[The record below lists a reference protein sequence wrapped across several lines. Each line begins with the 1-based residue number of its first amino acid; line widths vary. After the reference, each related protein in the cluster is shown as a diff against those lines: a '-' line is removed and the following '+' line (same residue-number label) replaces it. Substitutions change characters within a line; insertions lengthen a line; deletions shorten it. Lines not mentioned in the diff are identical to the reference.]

1 MPKIPPC
8 DPQNL
13 AAFRRRHYLA
23 RMDPTPAPAIGT
35 GLLAVVLLVLANAYF
50 VAAEFALVGARRT
63 RLDELVQAGDRKA
76 ALARKAIRSLDR
88 YISATQL
95 GITLASL
102 GLGWIGKP
110 ALAGLL
116 DGLFAFLPET
126 AAIWTTHA
134 VSAATA
140 FAIITALHIILGEL
154 VPKSLALLYP
164 EDVSRWVAGP
174 LIGFGWLM
182 AGPISLLNGT
192 ANWLLGLLK
201 IKPPG
206 DHERLHST
214 EEIRM
219 LVEQSQSGGTMEKED
234 ARLLEGVFEFSEKSA
249 EEVMTPRTQIV
260 ALAADLLVTEAA
272 DIIATAGRSRYPVYV
287 SSLDEIVGVVLA
299 KDVLGALRANPAATV
314 GSIRR
319 EPLFVPGTREVE
331 DVLTDMKRLKTHLAL
346 VLDEYGGTAGLVTME
361 DLLEEI
367 VGEIY
372 DEHDSPET
380 APAAPEGSPLL
391 DGAMTLSDFNAEWH
405 AEIDDRNYTTLGGF
419 LFGELGRLPRVGDR
433 VVVGTRSFEIVSMEG
448 RRVNEVR
455 MTTTDERKEKEDL
468 RT

>member
-1 MPKIPPC
+1 
-8 DPQNL
+8 
-13 AAFRRRHYLA
+13 
-23 RMDPTPAPAIGT
+23 MDPTSPPAIGP
-35 GLLAVVLLVLANAYF
+35 GLLAVVVLVLANAFF

-63 RLDELVQAGDRKA
+63 RLDEMALTGDRKA
-76 ALARKAIRSLDR
+76 ALARRAVRTLDR

-116 DGLFAFLPET
+116 DGLFAFLPPT
-126 AAIWTTHA
+126 AALWTTHA

-140 FAIITALHIILGEL
+140 FAIITALHIVLGEL

-182 AGPISLLNGT
+182 AGPISLLNGA
-192 ANWLLGLLK
+192 ANGLLGLFK
-201 IKPPG
+201 ITPRG

-219 LVEQSQSGGTMEKED
+219 LVEQSQVGGSMEDQD

-260 ALAADLLVTEAA
+260 ALAADLPVTEAA
-272 DIIATAGRSRYPVYV
+272 DVIAEAGRSRYPVYV
-287 SSLDEIVGVVLA
+287 ASLDEIVGVVLA
-299 KDVLGALRANPAATV
+299 KDVLKALRADPAATV

-331 DVLTDMKRLKTHLAL
+331 DVLTDMKRLKTHLAV

-367 VGEIY
+367 VGEIF
-372 DEHDSPET
+372 DEHDLPEDA
-380 APAAPEGSPLL
+380 APAGGGAPLL
-391 DGAMTLSDFNAEWH
+391 DGAMTISEFNTEWD
-405 AEIDDRNYTTLGGF
+405 ADLDDRNYTTLGGF

-433 VVVGTRSFEIVSMEG
+433 IVVGPRTFEIVSMEG

-455 MTTTDERKEKEDL
+455 MAVEAKKEPTD
-468 RT
+468 

>member
-1 MPKIPPC
+1 
-8 DPQNL
+8 
-13 AAFRRRHYLA
+13 
-23 RMDPTPAPAIGT
+23 MDPTSPPAIGP
-35 GLLAVVLLVLANAYF
+35 GLLAVVVLVLANAYF

-63 RLDELVQAGDRKA
+63 RLDEMALAGDRKA
-76 ALARKAIRSLDR
+76 ALARRAVRTLDR

-116 DGLFAFLPET
+116 DGLFAFLPPT
-126 AAIWTTHA
+126 AALWTTHA

-140 FAIITALHIILGEL
+140 FAIITALHIVLGEL

-182 AGPISLLNGT
+182 AGPISLLNGA
-192 ANWLLGLLK
+192 ANGLLGLFK
-201 IKPPG
+201 IKPRG

-219 LVEQSQSGGTMEKED
+219 LVEQSQVGGSMEDQD

-260 ALAADLLVTEAA
+260 ALAADLPVTEAA
-272 DIIATAGRSRYPVYV
+272 DVIAEAGRSRYPVYV
-287 SSLDEIVGVVLA
+287 ASLDEIVGVVLA
-299 KDVLGALRANPAATV
+299 KDVLKALRADPAATV

-331 DVLTDMKRLKTHLAL
+331 DVLTDMKRLKTHLAV

-367 VGEIY
+367 VGEIF
-372 DEHDSPET
+372 DEHDLPEDA
-380 APAAPEGSPLL
+380 APAGGGAPLL
-391 DGAMTLSDFNAEWH
+391 DGAMTISEFNTEWD
-405 AEIDDRNYTTLGGF
+405 ADLDDRNYTTLGGF

-433 VVVGTRSFEIVSMEG
+433 IVVGLRTFEIVSMEG

-455 MTTTDERKEKEDL
+455 MAVEARKEHTD
-468 RT
+468 

>member
-1 MPKIPPC
+1 
-8 DPQNL
+8 
-13 AAFRRRHYLA
+13 
-23 RMDPTPAPAIGT
+23 MDPSTAPAIGT

-63 RLDELVQAGDRKA
+63 RLDEMVQAGDRKA
-76 ALARKAIRSLDR
+76 ALARKAVRSLDR

-110 ALAGLL
+110 ALAGLI
-116 DGLFAFLPET
+116 DGLFAFLPDT
-126 AAIWTTHA
+126 AALWTTHA

-140 FAIITALHIILGEL
+140 FAIITALHIVLGEL

-192 ANWLLGLLK
+192 ANWLLGLFN
-201 IKPPG
+201 IRPRG

-219 LVEQSQSGGTMEKED
+219 LVEQSQVGGSMERED

-260 ALAADLLVTEAA
+260 ALPADLPVTEAA
-272 DIIATAGRSRYPVYV
+272 DVIAEAGRSRYPVYIA
-287 SSLDEIVGVVLA
+287 SLDEIVGVVLA
-299 KDVLGALRANPAATV
+299 KDVLRALRADPTATV
-314 GSIRR
+314 GSIKRN
-319 EPLFVPGTREVE
+319 PLFVPGTREVE
-331 DVLTDMKRLKTHLAL
+331 DVLTDMKRLKTHFAI

-367 VGEIY
+367 VGEIF
-372 DEHDSPET
+372 DEHDV
-380 APAAPEGSPLL
+380 PAEMMAAAGGAPLL
-391 DGAMTLSDFNAEWH
+391 EGAMTLSDFNTAWEAEL
-405 AEIDDRNYTTLGGF
+405 DDRNYTTLGGF
-419 LFGELGRLPRVGDR
+419 LFGELGRLPKVGDR
-433 VVVGTRSFEIVSMEG
+433 IVVGNRTFEIASMEG

-455 MTTTDERKEKEDL
+455 MTVEEKQED
-468 RT
+468 